1 MAKNAPKKKTRVE
14 YDSKE
19 LVEMIKGGANNK
31 DIMDKFGFKTASQI
45 KIAYVNAAM
54 ELGMIPKVVDS
65 RAVSTPDKEATVN
78 KRGSLIIPKEVVD
91 ELGFKE
97 NDSFT
102 VKKTKA
108 GISLKFQQ

>member
-1 MAKNAPKKKTRVE
+1 MKLTLLRPVLFDWLCGALIT
-14 YDSKE
+14 
-19 LVEMIKGGANNK
+19 IKGGASNK

-45 KIAYVNAAM
+45 KMAYANAAM

-65 RAVSTPDKEATVN
+65 RSASAPDKKAAVN
-78 KRGSLIIPKEVVD
+78 KKGSLIIPKEFVD

-97 NDSFT
+97 SDSFT

-108 GISLKFQQ
+108 GIS